1 MTAGARAPAIW
12 KVAIAGNIVS
22 VETGEVEEIPV
33 KIQMTRRAVLACTAA
48 FTAVPAF
55 GQDTWPTEP
64 LRVFVGFPAGS
75 SPDTLARIVT
85 DQLAQRLGQPVVIE
99 NRPGAGGV
107 IGVQQMLVS
116 AGDGHTFGTTINGPL
131 TTAQR
136 MMDSTGYD
144 VETDIA
150 PVTLIAT
157 SPLVLAVSADSDI
170 ADLDAFIAA
179 AAADE
184 EAIAYGSV
192 GQGSGAHLTAELF
205 ATEAGV
211 SMLHVP
217 FTSYAEVT
225 TSILGGEIDAGFMAP
240 SAALPF
246 VQAGTMRM
254 LGITSA
260 APFAQAPDVPVLAGN
275 AGLPDDFRAE
285 LWNAFIA
292 PAGTDPDV
300 IARLNTEITDIVA
313 DAAVQEQLLA
323 IGWQGAPGTPEDL
336 RERIVTDTAMWGDVI
351 DRVQAQ
357 Q

>member
-1 MTAGARAPAIW
+1 MEHHFLRRMALAGA
-12 KVAIAGNIVS
+12 VLLGAG
-22 VETGEVEEIPV
+22 PV
-33 KIQMTRRAVLACTAA
+33 L
-48 FTAVPAF
+48 
-55 GQDTWPTEP
+55 GQDWPNAP
-64 LRVFVGFPAGS
+64 VRVFVGFPAGS
-75 SPDTLARIVT
+75 SPDTLARIIT
-85 DQLAQRLGQPVVIE
+85 DELATRLGQPIVIE

-136 MMDSTGYD
+136 MMDSTGFD
-144 VETDIA
+144 VAADIL

-157 SPLVLAVSADSDI
+157 SPLVLAVATESGI
-170 ADLDAFIAA
+170 EDLEGFIAA
-179 AAADE
+179 AAAGD

-205 ATEAGV
+205 AAEAGV

-225 TSILGGEIDAGFMAP
+225 TSILGGEIDGGFMAP

-246 VQAGTMRM
+246 VEAGSLRM
-254 LGITSA
+254 LGITSEE
-260 APFAQAPDVPVLAGN
+260 PFAQAPDVPLIAGN
-275 AGLPDDFRAE
+275 AGLPGDFRAE

-292 PAGTDPDV
+292 PAGTDAA
-300 IARLNTEITDIVA
+300 IIERLNTEIGEILT
-313 DAAVQEQLLA
+313 DAAVQEQFLT
-323 IGWQGAPGTPEDL
+323 IGWQAAPGTPEDL
-336 RERIVTDTAMWGDVI
+336 RQRIEGDTAMWGAVI

-357 Q
+357 

>member
-1 MTAGARAPAIW
+1 M
-12 KVAIAGNIVS
+12 
-22 VETGEVEEIPV
+22 
-33 KIQMTRRAVLACTAA
+33 KIQLTCRMALASAVALAA
-48 FTAVPAF
+48 FPAVA
-55 GQDTWPTEP
+55 QDTWPTAP
-64 LRVFVGFPAGS
+64 VRVFVGFPAGS

-85 DQLAQRLGQPVVIE
+85 DELAQRLGQPVVIE

-136 MMDSTGYD
+136 MMDSTGFD
-144 VETDIA
+144 VGSDIL

-157 SPLVLAVSADSDI
+157 SPLVLAVSAESDMV
-170 ADLDAFIAA
+170 DLESFIAA
-179 AAADE
+179 AGAGD

-205 ATEAGV
+205 ASEADV
-211 SMLHVP
+211 SMLHIP

-225 TSILGGEIDAGFMAP
+225 TSILGNEIDAGFMAP

-246 VQAGTMRM
+246 VEAGTMRM
-254 LGITSA
+254 LGITSSE
-260 APFAQAPDVPVLAGN
+260 PFAQAPDVPLIAGN

-292 PAGTDPDV
+292 PAGTDGA
-300 IARLNTEITDIVA
+300 IIERLNAEISEILA
-313 DAAVQEQLLA
+313 DPAVQEQLLI
-323 IGWQGAPGTPEDL
+323 IGWQAAPGSADDL
-336 RERIVTDTAMWGDVI
+336 RQRIVDDTAMWGAVI

-357 Q
+357 

>member
-1 MTAGARAPAIW
+1 MTPRL
-12 KVAIAGNIVS
+12 
-22 VETGEVEEIPV
+22 
-33 KIQMTRRAVLACTAA
+33 TRRAALITAA
-48 FTAVPAF
+48 ALTAFPAVA
-55 GQDTWPTEP
+55 QEAWPTSP

-85 DQLAQRLGQPVVIE
+85 DQLATRLGQPVVIE

-144 VETDIA
+144 VANDIA

-157 SPLVLAVSADSDI
+157 SPLVLAVPTEGGIDS
-170 ADLDAFIAA
+170 LQAFIDAA
-179 AAADE
+179 KTE
-184 EAIAYGSV
+184 PEAIAYGSV

-205 ATEAGV
+205 AAEAGV

-225 TSILGGEIDAGFMAP
+225 TSILGGEIDGGFMAP
-240 SAALPF
+240 SAAMPF
-246 VQAGTMRM
+246 VEAGTMRM
-254 LGITSA
+254 LGVTSA

-275 AGLPDDFRAE
+275 AGLSADFRAE

-292 PAGTDPDV
+292 PAGTDAAV
-300 IARLNTEITDIVA
+300 IDRLNSEIGAILA
-313 DAAVQEQLLA
+313 DPAVQEQLLA
-323 IGWQGAPGTPEDL
+323 IGWQAAPGSPEDL
-336 RERIVTDTAMWGDVI
+336 GNRITEDTAMWGAVI

-357 Q
+357 

>member
-1 MTAGARAPAIW
+1 MKYQFTRRMALAGA
-12 KVAIAGNIVS
+12 VA
-22 VETGEVEEIPV
+22 
-33 KIQMTRRAVLACTAA
+33 L
-48 FTAVPAF
+48 TAVPAF
-55 GQDTWPTEP
+55 GQDAWPTAP
-64 LRVFVGFPAGS
+64 VRVFVGFPAGS

-85 DQLAQRLGQPVVIE
+85 DELAQRLGQPVVIE

-107 IGVQQMLVS
+107 IGIQQMLVS

-136 MMDSTGYD
+136 MMDSTGFD
-144 VETDIA
+144 AQTDIL

-157 SPLVLAVSADSDI
+157 SPLVLAVSAAGDI
-170 ADLDAFIAA
+170 DDLEGFITAA
-179 AAADE
+179 GAGD

-246 VQAGTMRM
+246 VEAGTMRM
-254 LGITSA
+254 LGMTSSE
-260 APFAQAPDVPVLAGN
+260 PFAQAPDVPLIAGN

-292 PAGTDPDV
+292 PAGTDDA
-300 IARLNTEITDIVA
+300 IIERLNTEIVEILA
-313 DAAVQEQLLA
+313 DPAVQEQLLT
-323 IGWQGAPGTPEDL
+323 IGWQAAPGSADDL
-336 RERIVTDTAMWGDVI
+336 RQRIVDDTAMWGAVI

-357 Q
+357 